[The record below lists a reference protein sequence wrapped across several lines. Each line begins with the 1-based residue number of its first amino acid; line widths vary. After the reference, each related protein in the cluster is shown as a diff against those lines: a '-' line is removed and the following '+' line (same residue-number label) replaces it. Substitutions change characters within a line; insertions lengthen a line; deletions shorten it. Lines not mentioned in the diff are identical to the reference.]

1 MLVNYI
7 GAMPTQVLQNG
18 QTGMQ
23 SAEQQVAGA
32 SNEIARQPLYQQ
44 EQREVREQAQAGTQS
59 RTEETNAEKTNTE
72 QTGLQL
78 SPQRSS
84 MMRELI
90 NLSEGETAFKANARS
105 IEAAQTMFDS
115 LLAIGRDPDTGAAQR
130 GDSL

>member
-44 EQREVREQAQAGTQS
+44 EQREVREQAQAGSQA
-59 RTEETNAEKTNTE
+59 NAEKTSTE

-90 NLSEGETAFKANARS
+90 NLSEGEMAFKANARS

-115 LLAIGRDPDTGAAQR
+115 LLAVGRDPDTRTDQR

>member
-44 EQREVREQAQAGTQS
+44 EQREVREQAQAGSQA
-59 RTEETNAEKTNTE
+59 NAEKTSTE

-90 NLSEGETAFKANARS
+90 NLSEGEMAFKANARS

-115 LLAIGRDPDTGAAQR
+115 LLAAGRDPDTRADQR